1 MAHAVRFEVSTTSV
15 RFTVYINIMQVNLFT
30 GIAKLLMAAALLF
43 FLIALGSSYW
53 QSGTGFHSGLWEVCA
68 GGKCARIDAEC
79 KYTLFTPDK
88 VNDCDA
94 LNAVRAFTFLAML
107 FAAVT
112 LLLAIVWAFKQSEGL
127 KIPTAALAGV
137 AGMVLLQSQSR
148 NISSSRS
155 HCRCLCYFIGVCG
168 LISMAIYVGKSSAN
182 RVHAHLSC
190 FQNVERHTQANR

>member
-1 MAHAVRFEVSTTSV
+1 
-15 RFTVYINIMQVNLFT
+15 VYINIMQVNLFT

-53 QSGTGFHSGLWEVCA
+53 QSGSGFHSGLWEICA
-68 GGKCARIDAEC
+68 GGKCARVDAEC
-79 KYTLFTPDK
+79 KYTLFSQEK

-137 AGMVLLQSQSR
+137 AGMMLLQRSIKKYDSLHR
-148 NISSSRS
+148 SSSVSFWSIFALYFRRMWFDLDG
-155 HCRCLCYFIGVCG
+155 HLCW
-168 LISMAIYVGKSSAN
+168 
-182 RVHAHLSC
+182 
-190 FQNVERHTQANR
+190 